1 MNPVPG
7 CWYLETTSLSR
18 MFLKSVARGYAF
30 LSFDEHSEG
39 EIVWPLVAFT
49 TCFRLCEDRRFSY
62 VLESCPNTCPT
73 CFSPRMD
80 AATDRAF
87 MLADKTR
94 TRRDAEL
101 QTKRRRA
108 VRARLKA
115 RLPDMVQVIQTR
127 KAR

>member
-1 MNPVPG
+1 VNPVPG

-49 TCFRLCEDRRFSY
+49 ACFRLCEDRRFSY
-62 VLESCPNTCPT
+62 VLESCPNTCPI
-73 CFSPRMD
+73 CFSDRIEHAVDNAIKLVDKARAQRD
-80 AATDRAF
+80 AA
-87 MLADKTR
+87 
-94 TRRDAEL
+94 L
-101 QTKRRRA
+101 QAKRRRA
-108 VRARLKA
+108 VRARVKA
-115 RLPDMVQVIQTR
+115 GLPDMVQVMPTR